1 MALTDPREPLH
12 LPDVVNALNHP
23 LRLQVISALRTERR
37 YVSELARELG
47 ISRPLLY
54 MHLERLERAGLV
66 TGSLELSPEGKAIK
80 WYALVPFDLHIT
92 PDTIIAALAA
102 DTSSDHE
109 EPEPRKGTT
118 P

>member
-1 MALTDPREPLH
+1 M
-12 LPDVVNALNHP
+12 NALNHP
-23 LRLQVISALRTERR
+23 LRLQVISALSSERK

-80 WYALVPFDLHIT
+80 WFALEPFDIRIN
-92 PDTIIAALAA
+92 PETIITALAA
-102 DTSSDHE
+102 ETSTGHE
-109 EPEPRKGTT
+109 EPRITKGTT